1 MTPPRASEPRPPA
14 SGLRRWLAGRT
25 LRFRLI
31 TGLVAL
37 LAVACAVVGIVTYL
51 ALRQTLVSQID
62 AQLTAAG
69 GRYASCME
77 ANDAIEQAREA
88 QQDGES
94 GGGGPV
100 PGQATPGPAPREQD
114 CSAIPGL
121 AAGTFGARVKSGVVT
136 AQGVVGGKSHPTAA
150 DKAALARL
158 TPAHHFYTM
167 ELPWLGADFRLIV
180 VPGHDGDVLI
190 TGLPLTDMQSTLRK
204 VELASIAVSAAV
216 LLLTGIIGTA
226 FVGLS
231 LRPLR
236 RVAATAT
243 RVTQLPLA
251 SGEVRLPERVPDAD
265 PRTEV
270 GQVGAA
276 FNRMLGHVESALTR
290 RAASE
295 ARLRRFAAD
304 ASHELRTPL
313 AAIRGYAELA
323 RRHPGPVPAD
333 IAHAL
338 GRVESESARMSVL
351 VDELLL
357 LAQLD
362 AGRPLASEPVDLTRL
377 AIDAASDARAATP
390 DHRWQL
396 ELPDEPV
403 LVRGDEYRLRQVLAN
418 LLGNAG
424 RHTPAGTTVTV
435 ALAEPDPAAGTVVL
449 SVTDNGPG
457 IPADLQPGLFE
468 RFVRGDASRSHA
480 TGGTGLGLAI
490 VDAVTAAH
498 GGNVGVT
505 SRPGQTR
512 FVLTLPSPA
521 DPASAPAPTPP
532 PGSPDARPLRSGAG
546 GSGHGADLYL
556 GLLGMSTPAAGE
568 PTGDMIEDYLD
579 RLLVSLTGSPR
590 QIRHTLA
597 EVEAHLR
604 DAVAEGIAAGLP
616 EQTAQAQAL
625 ERIGPVPP
633 AGGPPV
639 IVVRPSAALARRLV
653 LTCALIGS
661 VGLIAIG
668 AASLAGRLLLAA
680 RGDLFMT
687 APWPPGSYTQA
698 DCARWLAGDPGTRS
712 CVAAMLADHAGD
724 FLLQARPG

>member
-1 MTPPRASEPRPPA
+1 MTPPQASDARPRD

-25 LRFRLI
+25 LRGRLI

-51 ALRQTLVSQID
+51 TLQQTLLNQID
-62 AQLTAAG
+62 AQLKAAG

-77 ANDAIEQAREA
+77 ANDAVEQSG
-88 QQDGES
+88 DGSPGGS
-94 GGGGPV
+94 GTAPAAPGAV
-100 PGQATPGPAPREQD
+100 PGEQD
-114 CSAIPGL
+114 CSRIPGL
-121 AAGTFGARVKSGVVT
+121 ATGTFGARVKDGVVT
-136 AQGVVGGKSHPTAA
+136 AQGVVGGRSKPTAA

-158 TPAHHFYTM
+158 TRPRHFYTM
-167 ELPWLGADFRLIV
+167 ELPWLGADYRLIA
-180 VPGHDGDVLI
+180 VPGRDGDVLI
-190 TGLPLTDMQSTLRK
+190 TGLPLTEMESTLRK
-204 VELASIAVSAAV
+204 VELALIAVFGAV
-216 LLLTGIIGTA
+216 LLFTGIIGTA
-226 FVGLS
+226 FVRLS

-403 LVRGDEYRLRQVLAN
+403 LVRGDEHRLRQVLAN

-435 ALAEPDPAAGTVVL
+435 TLAEPDPAVGTVVL
-449 SVTDNGPG
+449 SVTDDGPG

-498 GGNVGVT
+498 GGHVGVT

-512 FVLTLPSPA
+512 FVITLPSLA
-521 DPASAPAPTPP
+521 DPASPTANTPAPASGANT
-532 PGSPDARPLRSGAG
+532 RPLRSGAPAPD
-546 GSGHGADLYL
+546 SG
-556 GLLGMSTPAAGE
+556 
-568 PTGDMIEDYLD
+568 PT
-579 RLLVSLTGSPR
+579 
-590 QIRHTLA
+590 
-597 EVEAHLR
+597 
-604 DAVAEGIAAGLP
+604 
-616 EQTAQAQAL
+616 
-625 ERIGPVPP
+625 
-633 AGGPPV
+633 
-639 IVVRPSAALARRLV
+639 
-653 LTCALIGS
+653 
-661 VGLIAIG
+661 
-668 AASLAGRLLLAA
+668 
-680 RGDLFMT
+680 
-687 APWPPGSYTQA
+687 YT
-698 DCARWLAGDPGTRS
+698 
-712 CVAAMLADHAGD
+712 
-724 FLLQARPG
+724 